1 MLGTAL
7 SEASLPFEGFGHVV
21 LGGSGPVLI
30 YRLAAD
36 CVRVIADVPLDL
48 RPRVSYGNSR
58 LDLTVAD
65 IKAASACSMS

>member
-1 MLGTAL
+1 MRQSPGLSTNPTPCSRMLGTAL

-36 CVRVIADVPLDL
+36 CVRVIVDVPLDL
-48 RPRVSYGNSR
+48 RPRVSYGN
-58 LDLTVAD
+58 
-65 IKAASACSMS
+65 